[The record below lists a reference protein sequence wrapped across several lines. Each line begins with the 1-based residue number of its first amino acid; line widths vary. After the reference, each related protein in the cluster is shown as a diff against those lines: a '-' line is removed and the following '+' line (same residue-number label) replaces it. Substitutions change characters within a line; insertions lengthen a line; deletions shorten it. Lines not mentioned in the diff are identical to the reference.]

1 MLKSKKGISP
11 ILATLLLIVIAVAAI
26 VVTYAWVLTFTT
38 SQTERAG
45 EFLSVAN
52 LNWSNSSQIVVDV
65 INSGTA
71 DSVVLRVYLGTSS
84 TGRVE
89 QTSVTYS
96 PTSRIVSKDGGVI
109 RITISYSWTSGI
121 RYYFR
126 VLTEAGN
133 NWDHNE
139 RAP

>member
-52 LNWSNSSQIVVDV
+52 VNWSNSSQIVVDV

-71 DSVVLRVYLGTSS
+71 DSAVLRVYLGTSS